1 MKKYFLEDGM
11 DEDAREYLDVQEHTG
26 ELDKLFTA
34 ILFSSI
40 GHSASTSGN
49 AEKLPD
55 PILRDDRYM
64 M

>member
-1 MKKYFLEDGM
+1 VTWILDIQGMKGES
-11 DEDAREYLDVQEHTG
+11 LDVQRHTG

-49 AEKLPD
+49 AEKLPE
-55 PILRDDRYM
+55 PILSYDKYTV
-64 M
+64 

>member
-1 MKKYFLEDGM
+1 MKVES
-11 DEDAREYLDVQEHTG
+11 LDVEKHTG

-34 ILFSSI
+34 MLFSSI

-55 PILRDDRYM
+55 PILSYGRYIM
-64 M
+64 

>member
-1 MKKYFLEDGM
+1 VCLNIQRMKVES
-11 DEDAREYLDVQEHTG
+11 LDVEKHTG

-34 ILFSSI
+34 MLFSSI

-55 PILRDDRYM
+55 PILSYGRYIM
-64 M
+64 